1 MKIINFYNPCRQLE
15 IGHLED
21 IWGDSSGKV
30 IWCRDFNAHSIVWG
44 IKDDNNGNIVEE
56 FMEEKE
62 LVCLND
68 GTGKRIDIARGTE
81 STVDITLAIAKKC
94 RWEVRKERTM
104 GSDHYPIIIHT
115 EM

>member
-1 MKIINFYNPCRQLE
+1 MQYRELRKGNEWECIVVQIWTSEGSVKIINFYNPCRQLE

-56 FMEEKE
+56 FMEEK
-62 LVCLND
+62 
-68 GTGKRIDIARGTE
+68 
-81 STVDITLAIAKKC
+81 
-94 RWEVRKERTM
+94 
-104 GSDHYPIIIHT
+104 
-115 EM
+115 